1 MSEKRSMVE
10 QRCTLLSLTIDWSE
24 DSQEITSRRMRSYPN
39 REDHPGLERVA
50 AEMVALIEASGT
62 EEEAVEKI
70 KLLPPL
76 T

>member
-1 MSEKRSMVE
+1 MKKSESMVV
-10 QRCTLLSLTIDWSE
+10 QRCTLLDLTRDWSP
-24 DSQEITSRRMRSYPN
+24 DSREVILHRMRSYPN
-39 REDHPGLERVA
+39 RQDEMGLEKVA